1 MDEGG
6 DEGGVVTSRP
16 NGGRQVVKARRKLFG
31 RDRQQLFL
39 EHLAASCNVMRSAAA
54 AGVTVQCVY
63 QRRMRD
69 APFRDAWG
77 RALEQGYARLETRLL
92 GEAMGEGGRSASGEP
107 PQSNALP
114 VGERGLVVQGD
125 LVLPEE
131 PLDKD
136 LALHLLRE
144 HKRGVDRLR
153 RGAVAETRSADWAEV
168 EDYFLGRLKA
178 LRKRLGK
185 QAGPP
190 PSRIEAGMDP
200 FPEQARGGDE

>member
-6 DEGGVVTSRP
+6 DETGGVVTSRP

-31 RDRQQLFL
+31 RERQEVFL

-54 AGVTVQCVY
+54 AWVTVQCVY

-69 APFRDAWG
+69 APFREAWG
-77 RALEQGYARLETRLL
+77 RALEQGYARLELRLL
-92 GEAMGEGGRSASGEP
+92 GAAMGEGGYSGAVP
-107 PQSNALP
+107 PHPDPLP
-114 VGERGLVVQGD
+114 AAEREIAVSGD

-144 HKRGVDRLR
+144 HKRGIDRVR

-178 LRKRLGK
+178 LRKRIGR
-185 QAGPP
+185 QAGEE
-190 PSRIEAGMDP
+190 SA
-200 FPEQARGGDE
+200 